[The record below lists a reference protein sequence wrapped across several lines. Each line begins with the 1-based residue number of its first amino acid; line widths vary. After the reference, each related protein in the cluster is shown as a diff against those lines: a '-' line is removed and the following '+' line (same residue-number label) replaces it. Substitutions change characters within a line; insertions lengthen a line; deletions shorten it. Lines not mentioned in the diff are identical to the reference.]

1 MNTRVVNPSVINK
14 ELIAGLHFAGHDVLH
29 LPEEI
34 NERRTK
40 AEVGLL
46 LGNNYKCKV
55 KITFEDSE
63 SVRQVETTIWGLTDK
78 HVILKG
84 GITIPLNCIYKIDIC
99 SWVIT
104 I

>member
-1 MNTRVVNPSVINK
+1 MSAQVINPCIISK
-14 ELIAGLHFAGHDVLH
+14 EHITELQFSNQDVLQF
-29 LPEEI
+29 PDEI
-34 NERRTK
+34 KERKTK

-55 KITFEDSE
+55 KIIFEDSE

-78 HVILKG
+78 HVVLKKG
-84 GITIPLNCIYKIDIC
+84 VTIPLHRIYKIDIS